1 MSKYGHISPADKYNE
16 HLLANTHP
24 HDWVNPTP
32 ADKYNLVV
40 IGAGTAGLVAAAGA
54 AGLGAKVALV
64 ERHLLGGDCLNY
76 GCVPSKCLIRSAR
89 AAASAQHGNQFGI
102 HIAQTPKANFSEVMQ
117 RMRRLRSQISENDSA
132 RRFSELG
139 VDIFLGEGKFI
150 GPDTVDVSGAKLR
163 FSKALI
169 ATGARAFRPAI
180 EGLDE
185 THFLTNETV
194 FSLTELPARLAV
206 LGAGPLGCELAQTFA
221 RLGSEV
227 TLLDK
232 TERILPREDPEI
244 SEILAQSFE
253 ADGIK
258 VLLGANVCRA
268 GKTDTGKVL
277 FFTDKQGQ
285 QRQVVVD
292 EILVGAG
299 RVPNVDSLGLDEAG
313 VSYDSRHGVEVNDC
327 LRTANRRIYAAGD
340 VCLKYKFTHTA
351 DATARIV
358 LQNALFWSRKKV
370 SALTVPWCT
379 FTDPEIAHVGL
390 NETDA
395 RRQGI
400 KIDVYLRHLKDVDR
414 AIADG
419 ETAGLVKIITK
430 ARTDVIIGATIVAS
444 HAGEMISELTLAMVA
459 KVGLGRIANIIHPY
473 PTQAEAIRQ
482 LGDQYNRTKLTPFI
496 RKLFERILAFRR

>member
-1 MSKYGHISPADKYNE
+1 MSEYGHISPADKYNE

-24 HDWVNPTP
+24 HDWINPTP

-89 AAASAQHGNQFGI
+89 AAASAQRGNQFGI

-117 RMRRLRSQISENDSA
+117 RMRRLRSQISVNDSVS
-132 RRFSELG
+132 RFSELG
-139 VDIFLGEGKFI
+139 VDVFLGEGKFT
-150 GPDTVDVSGAKLR
+150 GPDTVEVSGAKLR
-163 FSKALI
+163 FSKACI

-194 FSLTELPARLAV
+194 FSETELPARLAV

-221 RLGSEV
+221 RLGSKV

-232 TERILPREDPEI
+232 AERILPREDPDI
-244 SEILAQSFE
+244 SEILTRSFE

-258 VLLGANVCRA
+258 ILLQAKICRA
-268 GKTDTGKVL
+268 GKTDAGKIL
-277 FFTDKQGQ
+277 YLENENDEQ
-285 QRQVVVD
+285 QQVVVD

-299 RVPNVDSLGLDEAG
+299 RVPNVDSLGLDVAG
-313 VSYDSRHGVEVNDC
+313 VGYDERHGVEVNDF

-358 LQNALFWSRKKV
+358 LQNALFWGRKKASV
-370 SALTVPWCT
+370 LTVPWCT
-379 FTDPEIAHVGL
+379 YTDPEIAHVGL

-395 RRQGI
+395 RREGM
-400 KIDVYLRHLKDVDR
+400 KINIYLRHFKDVDR

-419 ETAGLVKIITK
+419 ATDGLVKIITK
-430 ARTDVIIGATIVAS
+430 ASTDTIIGATIVAP
-444 HAGEMISELTLAMVA
+444 HGGEMISELTLAMVA
-459 KVGLGRIANIIHPY
+459 KVGLGRIANVIHPY

-496 RKLFERILAFRR
+496 RKLFERILAFKR